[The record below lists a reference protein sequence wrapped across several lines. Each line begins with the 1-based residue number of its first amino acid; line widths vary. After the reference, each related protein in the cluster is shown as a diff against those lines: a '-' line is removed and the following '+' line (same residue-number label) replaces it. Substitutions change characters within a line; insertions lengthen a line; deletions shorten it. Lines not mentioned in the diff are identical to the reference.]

1 MSNNQVDGILTTMTT
16 KNTSLTD
23 QLRQLIESAEI
34 SRYQIWQQTGIDQA
48 VLSRFVNRKEGLS
61 MESLDKLGEILDLQ
75 ITKREKKSAR
85 RRKGE

>member
-1 MSNNQVDGILTTMTT
+1 MSNKKI
-16 KNTSLTD
+16 SLTD